1 MAFLVYTGFYAKQQT
16 RFCDRQACQGASE
29 AIRRRATLDIAGA
42 GQSRMEKEGMK
53 RMQYLSFPLDYVFA
67 FMPLCCNQ

>member
-1 MAFLVYTGFYAKQQT
+1 MAFLVCTGFYAKQQT

-42 GQSRMEKEGMK
+42 GQSRMEKEGTQQAHNL
-53 RMQYLSFPLDYVFA
+53 QYIEIQE
-67 FMPLCCNQ
+67 NE

>member
-42 GQSRMEKEGMK
+42 GQSRLEKEGM
-53 RMQYLSFPLDYVFA
+53 RQAHNLQY
-67 FMPLCCNQ
+67 NRNTRK